1 MSGVS
6 GIGHAWLALRE
17 RLFGIPPWDASRI
30 SDEWFRA
37 HFDYAG
43 EVVHAWLAGALDVR
57 RARLLNFGCGDGISD
72 LALVLRHGATRI
84 HGVDI
89 RREYAKLPRIA
100 HEQLGMARI
109 PAALTFETIAP
120 GASLEGDGAAFDG
133 ILSWSTFEHVQR
145 DQLLPILRDLHA
157 CLRPGGV
164 FFLQIEPLFYSP
176 WGSHLRR
183 YIETPWQHLRVSE
196 DELWREIQ
204 AHQGPI
210 AADEVDF
217 GFADFGVDGY
227 KRFVFEQYRELN
239 HLTAD
244 ELVAL
249 LVQAGFVVAR
259 EERRSVD
266 VLPPPELV
274 AQYGEAVL
282 RNNEIFLL
290 LRKPLTPPSPQGGEG
305 EIPHQFAASA
315 SIPRGESN
323 RAAGLTPSPS
333 GRGQG

>member
-1 MSGVS
+1 MPDPLLTRWRLWRDARRGVP
-6 GIGHAWLALRE
+6 A
-17 RLFGIPPWDASRI
+17 WDASRI

-37 HFDYAG
+37 HFDYAA
-43 EVVHAWLAGALDVR
+43 EVVHAWLADALDLR
-57 RARLLNFGCGDGISD
+57 TARLLNFGCGDGISD

-100 HEQLGMARI
+100 REQLGMARI

-120 GASLEGDGAAFDG
+120 GTALAGRHQGFDG
-133 ILSWSTFEHVQR
+133 IMSWSTFEHVQR
-145 DQLLPILRDLHA
+145 EQLLPILRDLHT

-164 FFLQIEPLFYSP
+164 FFLQIEPLFHSP

-183 YIETPWQHLRVSE
+183 YIETPWQHLLVPE
-196 DELWREIQ
+196 DELWREIE
-204 AHQGPI
+204 AHEGPI

-239 HLTAD
+239 RLTAD

-249 LVQAGFVVAR
+249 VQQTGFAVQR
-259 EERRSVD
+259 QERRSVD
-266 VLPPPELV
+266 VQPPPELV
-274 AQYGEAVL
+274 ERHGAEVL

-290 LRKPLTPPSPQGGEG
+290 LRKDE
-305 EIPHQFAASA
+305 
-315 SIPRGESN
+315 
-323 RAAGLTPSPS
+323 
-333 GRGQG
+333 

>member
-1 MSGVS
+1 MKR
-6 GIGHAWLALRE
+6 AWLALRE
-17 RLFGIPPWDASRI
+17 RLFGIAPWDGSRI

-37 HFDYAG
+37 HFDYAA
-43 EVVHAWLAGALDVR
+43 EVVHAWLADALDLR
-57 RARLLNFGCGDGISD
+57 TARLLNFGCGDGISD
-72 LALVLRHGATRI
+72 LALVLRHGATHI

-100 HEQLGMARI
+100 REQLGMARI

-120 GASLEGDGAAFDG
+120 GAELAGHLADFDG
-133 ILSWSTFEHVQR
+133 ILSWSTFEHVRR
-145 DQLLPILRDLHA
+145 DQVLPILRDLHT

-183 YIETPWQHLRVSE
+183 YIETPWQHLRVCE
-196 DELWREIQ
+196 DELWREIE

-239 HLTAD
+239 RLTAD

-249 LVQAGFVVAR
+249 LQQAGFAVQR
-259 EERRSVD
+259 QERRSVE
-266 VLPPPELV
+266 LAPSPELV
-274 AQYGEAVL
+274 SRYGEEVL
-282 RNNEIFLL
+282 RNNEVFLL
-290 LRKPLTPPSPQGGEG
+290 LRKDK
-305 EIPHQFAASA
+305 
-315 SIPRGESN
+315 
-323 RAAGLTPSPS
+323 
-333 GRGQG
+333 